1 MKRSLNFLIKE
12 QIFLLIPLILYSL
25 YKNGYLLYQKE
36 LICFVSIFKIIF
48 LILISVVIKIVI
60 DYIKHKKIILD
71 YNLLYVIL
79 IALCMPYNI
88 NILIYTV
95 LFFILYILSIYLD
108 KYIKINKVCLISLI
122 IILINGIIFDFSYLN
137 PLEKNYS
144 FNFTVIDL
152 LMGRSV
158 GSIGTTSAIF
168 VIVAYLYLLNNF
180 YYKKNIPLAIN
191 ATYLILYLIYLL
203 IFKDSAFLLHNELI
217 FASVFVATI
226 PEFSPYNEKMQLL
239 YGVLIGLLSFAITI
253 LVHPYI
259 APYLSILIVSTINL
273 LVVRQRTRKIS

>member
-1 MKRSLNFLIKE
+1 MKRSLSFLIKE
-12 QIFLLIPLILYSL
+12 QIFLLIPLILYSI
-25 YKNGYLLYQKE
+25 YKNGYLLYQKG
-36 LICFVSIFKIIF
+36 LIGFASIFKIIF
-48 LILISVVIKIVI
+48 LILISVLIKIVI

-88 NILIYTV
+88 NLLIYTI
-95 LFFILYILSIYLD
+95 LFSILYTLSIYLD

-226 PEFSPYNEKMQLL
+226 PEFSPYNERMQLL

>member
-1 MKRSLNFLIKE
+1 MKRSLGFLIKE

-95 LFFILYILSIYLD
+95 LFFILYILSICLD

-226 PEFSPYNEKMQLL
+226 PEFSPYNERMQLL

>member
-88 NILIYTV
+88 NILMYTV

-259 APYLSILIVSTINL
+259 APYLSIIIVSTINL